1 MATTDIGPL
10 SASEGRSA
18 SKVLEDA
25 GQAASGGSAAR
36 TKSLE
41 TQLLAAGLK
50 PLGPCE
56 KLSSYGEDLLRT
68 SPMLQDMTAAE
79 VDILGAAM
87 VLVRAEPGQVLIR
100 EGEAG
105 DWMMILLK
113 GTVDV
118 SKRIELRREAQ
129 PSAAIA
135 NGSNGSNG
143 SNGNAG
149 GDGKPATSAA
159 DGADGAFEKVPTQ
172 SRIAVIQRGAAVGDM
187 SMLDSEPR
195 YASCTAIEAVEAGVL
210 GRRAVALLIRDHPAV
225 GAKVLVKITQLMAQR
240 LRNISNQ
247 LVKLLQKK

>member
-1 MATTDIGPL
+1 VAATDTGPL
-10 SASEGRSA
+10 SAPEGRSA
-18 SKVLEDA
+18 SSVLEDA
-25 GQAASGGSAAR
+25 GKAVSGENGVALAR
-36 TKSLE
+36 SLE

-50 PLGPCE
+50 PLGPCD

-79 VDILGAAM
+79 VDILGDAM
-87 VLVRAEPGQVLIR
+87 VLIRAEPGQLLIR

-118 SKRIELRREAQ
+118 SKRVEPRREDPPGA
-129 PSAAIA
+129 
-135 NGSNGSNG
+135 
-143 SNGNAG
+143 
-149 GDGKPATSAA
+149 PATN
-159 DGADGAFEKVPTQ
+159 GADEKNPDATVAREKVKAKPEVTM

-210 GRRAVALLIRDHPAV
+210 DRHAVAVLIRDHPVV

-240 LRNISNQ
+240 LRNTSNQ
-247 LVKLLQKK
+247 LVKLLQKE

>member
-1 MATTDIGPL
+1 MATANPGSL
-10 SASEGRSA
+10 SEPEGRSA
-18 SKVLEDA
+18 SRVLEEAGKPATRDSNPAHSRSLEAQLLDA
-25 GQAASGGSAAR
+25 GLQ
-36 TKSLE
+36 
-41 TQLLAAGLK
+41 

-56 KLSSYGEDLLRT
+56 KLSGYGEELLRT

-118 SKRIELRREAQ
+118 SKRVELRDAATASASEGGLP
-129 PSAAIA
+129 PSAPD
-135 NGSNGSNG
+135 
-143 SNGNAG
+143 
-149 GDGKPATSAA
+149 GDIKKDATA
-159 DGADGAFEKVPTQ
+159 

-210 GRRAVALLIRDHPAV
+210 GRHAVALLIRDHPAV

-247 LVKLLQKK
+247 LVKLLRKK